1 MALTLRLQVEGITKE
16 FPVGYFL
23 MQQVLPG
30 VVDRALPRM
39 IGSMNSSLPTQ
50 KKSMLLL
57 LSMLE
62 EKGLQNLIV
71 CSRPSCRTGT
81 RRSCYESSLFDLIKA
96 AIKTMVTA
104 MVKDI
109 N

>member
-1 MALTLRLQVEGITKE
+1 MALPLRLQVEGITKE
-16 FPVGYFL
+16 FPVVYFL

-81 RRSCYESSLFDLIKA
+81 RRSNSRNGSHMIQRLKQLQTLHAC
-96 AIKTMVTA
+96 T
-104 MVKDI
+104 
-109 N
+109 